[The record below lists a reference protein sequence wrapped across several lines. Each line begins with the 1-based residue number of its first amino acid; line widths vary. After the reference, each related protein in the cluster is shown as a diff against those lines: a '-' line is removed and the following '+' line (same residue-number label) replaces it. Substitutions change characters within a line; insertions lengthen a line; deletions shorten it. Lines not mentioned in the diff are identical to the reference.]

1 MHPICKYVSF
11 SDQGWAVFSAPGS
24 AAAGSQWI
32 LPGHGSVS
40 ADWPPKLCCKIPAPG
55 TQAEAETDTTAVE
68 VRNWTVGV
76 GVKLTYIMTSSKIG
90 QQPSWLYLSSEMSE
104 AWSTWL
110 SCIVRCHLEQ
120 ATNWGIIKKAQIS
133 QIVFACNTPFGLWD
147 QMAQLWHCF
156 SPVSGFIV
164 SPRSARDAQCSY
176 L

>member
-1 MHPICKYVSF
+1 MLHPIRKYVSY
-11 SDQGWAVFSAPGS
+11 SDRGWAVFAGPGS

-90 QQPSWLYLSSEMSE
+90 LQPSRRYLSSEVSE
-104 AWSTWL
+104 GRSTRL
-110 SCIVRCHLEQ
+110 FCIVRCHLEQ
-120 ATNWGIIKKAQIS
+120 TGNWGMIQKHKY
-133 QIVFACNTPFGLWD
+133 PK
-147 QMAQLWHCF
+147 
-156 SPVSGFIV
+156 
-164 SPRSARDAQCSY
+164 
-176 L
+176 